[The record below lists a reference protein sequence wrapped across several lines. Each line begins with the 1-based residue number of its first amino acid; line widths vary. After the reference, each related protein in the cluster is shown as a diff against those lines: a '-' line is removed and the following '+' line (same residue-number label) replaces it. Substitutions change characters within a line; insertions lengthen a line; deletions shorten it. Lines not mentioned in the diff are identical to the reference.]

1 MIQWLQK
8 YSGTGVN
15 GINVERNELL
25 NLRKEFKHYKKKYE
39 KEDKEIV
46 IPSDHEDKEPDEEQE
61 RIDEEIKKKHQKKK
75 HKRPTIS
82 DEALSEEEQSN
93 VINFLP
99 DIEEKSPDKVDKL
112 REKCQS
118 LYFFNKLSETEL
130 NVIISAFKIEEFNEG
145 DTIFNQGEK
154 SNKLYILHSGELT
167 CWKTFKKGDPPT
179 YIKSYKDGESFGE
192 LALMYNYERNHT
204 MKAKTKAV
212 LYSLDRQ
219 NYKGIIQ
226 GTELKQRK
234 KFLEALQNV
243 DIFQNLTPNEYSKIC
258 DIMVEKEFKESEE
271 IIKQNENEDDF
282 CILYEGNCH
291 SEKVSDSGKPQGT
304 LKEFG
309 PTDYFGD
316 APWFKTEPRN
326 YFVKADT
333 DCVVFF
339 ISRKEFKRLVDC
351 LENILK
357 RKIEVYQKFM
367 KK

>member
-1 MIQWLQK
+1 
-8 YSGTGVN
+8 
-15 GINVERNELL
+15 
-25 NLRKEFKHYKKKYE
+25 
-39 KEDKEIV
+39 
-46 IPSDHEDKEPDEEQE
+46 
-61 RIDEEIKKKHQKKK
+61 
-75 HKRPTIS
+75 
-82 DEALSEEEQSN
+82 
-93 VINFLP
+93 
-99 DIEEKSPDKVDKL
+99 
-112 REKCQS
+112 
-118 LYFFNKLSETEL
+118 
-130 NVIISAFKIEEFNEG
+130 
-145 DTIFNQGEK
+145 
-154 SNKLYILHSGELT
+154 
-167 CWKTFKKGDPPT
+167 
-179 YIKSYKDGESFGE
+179 
-192 LALMYNYERNHT
+192 

-212 LYSLDRQ
+212 LFSLDRQ

-339 ISRKEFKRLVDC
+339 ISRREFKRLIDC